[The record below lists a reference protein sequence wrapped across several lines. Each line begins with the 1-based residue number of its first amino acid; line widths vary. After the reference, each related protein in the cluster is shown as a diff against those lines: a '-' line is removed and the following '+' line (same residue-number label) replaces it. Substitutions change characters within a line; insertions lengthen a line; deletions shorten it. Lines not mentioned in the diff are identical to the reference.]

1 MARAVLTAA
10 FAAVWAA
17 INAIQ
22 FYYYFLN
29 LQAAGVAGAGT
40 TAASAAAATTTTSA
54 AQASASSGS
63 GYEFQIFLTLAAVGV
78 LNAAVL
84 LIHRHLRQAE
94 AAGAAGNRRVPDA
107 VAFLLLAA
115 SGLLVLLQGLPAAV
129 DDDVVAALGAAA
141 FSALPG
147 AATGTFFLGMMT
159 LIFAAR
165 VHGGGGAVAGAGFFG
180 EIQGP
185 LLRVLTKVAA
195 GAAAALVFL
204 VTVAAFCIKY

>member
-1 MARAVLTAA
+1 MARAALTAA

-115 SGLLVLLQGLPAAV
+115 AGLLVHGVPGAV

-147 AATGTFFLGMMT
+147 AATGTFFLGTMT

-185 LLRVLTKVAA
+185 FLRVLYKVAA